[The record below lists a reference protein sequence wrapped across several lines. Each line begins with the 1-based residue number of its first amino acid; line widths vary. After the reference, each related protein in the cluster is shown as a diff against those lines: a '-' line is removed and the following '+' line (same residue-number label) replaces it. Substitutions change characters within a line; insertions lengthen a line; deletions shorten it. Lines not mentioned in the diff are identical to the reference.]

1 MSRTIFQYRGGYRAQ
16 VHVGTKRPTKN
27 FRTKNE
33 ALDWAIDQEVK
44 AREAK
49 EPELGGP
56 TKATL
61 AQALEHYAG
70 TYTVQKRGCRK
81 ELARINRYLRHA
93 GMPLLRP
100 VLDADGKLTAVEHTP
115 ESPDGA
121 ARAADPEAFRGLL
134 ERRRAKHA
142 RTNDAMAKLAKLK
155 VSHITKFMVDE
166 LMATMTMEGIAAS
179 TIQKEIAL
187 LKVVFNTAAGRW
199 NWDGFKNPCVGCKLG
214 KSTPQFVHLSEQQ
227 TERLIKAL
235 AECDNPYIWPLADVA
250 IYLTARKK
258 SLLDLRWDQ
267 IDLGHRVAQLID
279 SKGGTV
285 MVPLAKRV
293 VSVLEGLPGE
303 RSGKVF
309 PITSGAVASA
319 WNRIRVRA
327 DLKSLQF
334 RHLRHLGGTHYAR
347 YVGNAHALR
356 EILGQRTLHM
366 AQIYVNFVKDDLLA
380 LMDRAEPV
388 MPMLGALPP
397 PATGTAEEMINR
409 KKGERLNGGAKAGA
423 NVPAA
428 SVVPT
433 EVEVPVLRPNNVVPL
448 WPETN
453 AAWPCKEVAAK
464 RIYRKG

>member
-1 MSRTIFQYRGGYRAQ
+1 MSRTIFEYRGGYRAQ
-16 VHVGTKRPTKN
+16 VHVGSHRRTKD
-27 FRTKNE
+27 FRTKAAAN
-33 ALDWAIDQEVK
+33 DWAIQKEVE

-61 AQALEHYAG
+61 TRTLEHYAG
-70 TYTVQKRGCRK
+70 TYSVQKRGCRK
-81 ELARINRYLRHA
+81 ELTRINRYLRHA

-100 VLDADGKLTAVEHTP
+100 VLDAQGKLTAVEHAP
-115 ESPDGA
+115 EGPEGA
-121 ARAADPEAFRGLL
+121 AGLQKAFQGLL

-155 VSHITKFMVDE
+155 VSQITKFMVDE
-166 LMATMTMEGIAAS
+166 LMATMTLEGIAAS

-187 LKVVFNTAAGRW
+187 LKVVFNTAMVRW
-199 NWDGFKNPCVGCKLG
+199 NWAGFNNPCIGCKLG
-214 KSTPQFVHLSEQQ
+214 KSTPQFVHLSKQQ

-235 AECDNPYIWPLADVA
+235 AECDNPYMWPLVDVA

-267 IDLGHRVAQLID
+267 IDLEHRVAQLFD

-303 RSGKVF
+303 RLGKVF

-334 RHLRHLGGTHYAR
+334 RDLRHLGGTHYAR

-356 EILGQRTLHM
+356 EILGHKTLYM

-380 LMDRAEPV
+380 LMDKAEPV
-388 MPMLGALPP
+388 VPMLGALPP
-397 PATGTAEEMINR
+397 AAVGTALEMMNR
-409 KKGERLNGGAKAGA
+409 KKGKRLNGGAKAGA
-423 NVPAA
+423 KVSAA
-428 SVVPT
+428 PVVPT
-433 EVEVPVLRPNNVVPL
+433 EAEVPVLHPDNVVPIR
-448 WPETN
+448 PETN